1 MKIIASAQ
9 LMSGK
14 SDGLN
19 ELYPLSEEQI
29 RAALPGLIGR
39 VELDNVG
46 HWLQHEASAE
56 LSKQLVQFLRN
67 VKPA

>member
-1 MKIIASAQ
+1 MAS
-9 LMSGK
+9 MNSIRFPK
-14 SDGLN
+14 HTF
-19 ELYPLSEEQI
+19 